1 MHACAARMTVCS
13 PCQIPA
19 MERGTAAAA
28 RASGNRMISAM
39 LNECKITGDAN
50 VQLTV
55 VDLQGVVFSLR
66 SS

>member
-1 MHACAARMTVCS
+1 
-13 PCQIPA
+13 

-28 RASGNRMISAM
+28 HASGNRMISAM

-55 VDLQGVVFSLR
+55 VDLQGVVFSL
-66 SS
+66 SSS